1 MSLLPNAMTQA
12 AQFLVSENIMAI
24 RKIATAE
31 SCTGG
36 LVSAAITEI
45 SGSSAVLDRSFITY
59 SNEAKQEMLGVSK
72 TIIDENGA
80 VSLPVVRAM
89 AIGAVAHSHAD
100 IAISISG
107 IAGPNS
113 DDSNKPV
120 GMVAFALADKND
132 VLKETIE
139 YFGEELSR
147 SDIRM
152 KAALF
157 ALNWLRP

>member
-1 MSLLPNAMTQA
+1 MSILPDAMTQA
-12 AQFLVSENIMAI
+12 AQLVVSENIKAM

-36 LVSAAITEI
+36 LISAAITEI
-45 SGSSAVLDRSFITY
+45 SGSSAILDRSFITY

-89 AIGAVAHSHAD
+89 AIGAVAQSHAD

-113 DDSNKPV
+113 DDSKKPV
-120 GMVAFALADKND
+120 GMVAFALADKNG
-132 VLKETIE
+132 VLKESIE

-147 SDIRM
+147 SDVRL